1 MSVPSENISHIGGRQ
16 KTFHDTDMLK
26 EFVSTKSDLQRIQK
40 AIPQTKD
47 RNMHSQVTIE
57 GTKEDFK
64 LNSTA
69 HNFIATIELEVKT
82 D

>member
-1 MSVPSENISHIGGRQ
+1 MG
-16 KTFHDTDMLK
+16 K
-26 EFVSTKSDLQRIQK
+26 EYVSTKSDLKRIQK

-64 LNSTA
+64 LNSSA
-69 HNFIATIELEVKT
+69 HNFISNLELEVKA